1 MQLQSFEQGVE
12 RMVGGV
18 FQRAF
23 KSSVRPIHIGRK
35 LIRAIDA
42 ERTVDAAG
50 KAVAPN
56 VFVVHLN
63 EKDRAAFG
71 DLEKP
76 LIAELVGAAEEYAK
90 SESYLLLGG
99 VQVSLLTDAAL
110 KSGRFEVKAS
120 VSAGASASA
129 PVSAAVVPA
138 SVVVKPS
145 AEPPAV
151 SIVPSV
157 EIPVVVPPVIS
168 VPTIAPPTIT
178 PPTIATPSI
187 PPLPSLGGA
196 PSAPAAAPAPVPT
209 LKATL
214 TMGDGSRIALRPG
227 VISVGR
233 SAESTIPLN
242 DTNVS
247 RRHAELRLRGEGADA
262 VWVLVDLGSTNG
274 TLINGV
280 KVNGEQVLRK
290 NDAIVFGATKARY
303 EVA

>member
-35 LIRAIDA
+35 LIREIDA
-42 ERTVDAAG
+42 QRTLDAAG

-56 VFVVHLN
+56 VFVVHVN

-76 LIAELVGAAEEYAK
+76 LLAELVGAAEEYAK
-90 SESYLLLGG
+90 SENYSLLGA
-99 VQVSLLTDAAL
+99 VQVSLFTDAAL
-110 KSGRFEVKAS
+110 KSGRFEVEAS
-120 VSAGASASA
+120 VKAGVSEPSA
-129 PVSAAVVPA
+129 PAVTKVE
-138 SVVVKPS
+138 PS
-145 AEPPAV
+145 AEPPAA

-157 EIPVVVPPVIS
+157 EIPAVAPPVVVPPVI
-168 VPTIAPPTIT
+168 T
-178 PPTIATPSI
+178 PPTISTPSI
-187 PPLPSLGGA
+187 PPLPSLGGT

-209 LKATL
+209 LEATL
-214 TMGDGSRIALRPG
+214 AMGDGSRIALRPG

>member
-35 LIRAIDA
+35 LIREIDA
-42 ERTVDAAG
+42 QRTLDAAG

-56 VFVVHLN
+56 VFVVHVN

-76 LIAELVGAAEEYAK
+76 LLAELVGAAEEYAK
-90 SESYLLLGG
+90 SEQYQLLGE
-99 VQVSLLTDAAL
+99 VKVSLFTDAAL
-110 KSGRFEVKAS
+110 KAGRFEVHAS
-120 VSAGASASA
+120 VSAQASA
-129 PVSAAVVPA
+129 PEAVAAP
-138 SVVVKPS
+138 VVVEHS
-145 AEPPAV
+145 DEPPAAG
-151 SIVPSV
+151 IPSV
-157 EIPVVVPPVIS
+157 DIPVVPPVVVPPVVS
-168 VPTIAPPTIT
+168 VPTIT

-187 PPLPSLGGA
+187 PPLPSLGGTPSTPASAVA
-196 PSAPAAAPAPVPT
+196 PM

-214 TMGDGSRIALRPG
+214 AMADGSRIALRPG
-227 VISVGR
+227 VVSVGR

>member
-76 LIAELVGAAEEYAK
+76 LVAELVGAAEEYAK
-90 SESYLLLGG
+90 SESYLLLGE

-120 VSAGASASA
+120 VSAGVSEPSA
-129 PVSAAVVPA
+129 PTVAKVE
-138 SVVVKPS
+138 PS
-145 AEPPAV
+145 AEPPAA

-157 EIPVVVPPVIS
+157 EIPAVVPPVVVPPV
-168 VPTIAPPTIT
+168 IT

-187 PPLPSLGGA
+187 PPLPSLGA
-196 PSAPAAAPAPVPT
+196 TPSAPAAAPAPVPT

-214 TMGDGSRIALRPG
+214 AMGDGSRIALRPG

>member
-56 VFVVHLN
+56 IFVVHLN

-76 LIAELVGAAEEYAK
+76 LVAELVGAAEEYAK
-90 SESYLLLGG
+90 SENYSLLGA

-120 VSAGASASA
+120 VSAGVSEPSA
-129 PVSAAVVPA
+129 PVAPKVE
-138 SVVVKPS
+138 PS
-145 AEPPAV
+145 AEPPAA

-157 EIPVVVPPVIS
+157 EIPAVVPPVVVPPV
-168 VPTIAPPTIT
+168 IT

-187 PPLPSLGGA
+187 PPLPSLGA
-196 PSAPAAAPAPVPT
+196 TPSAPAAAPAPVPT

-214 TMGDGSRIALRPG
+214 AMGDGSRIALRPG

-247 RRHAELRLRGEGADA
+247 RRHAELRLRGEGAEA

>member
-76 LIAELVGAAEEYAK
+76 LVAELVGAAEEYAK
-90 SESYLLLGG
+90 SENYSLLGA

-120 VSAGASASA
+120 VSAGVSEPSA
-129 PVSAAVVPA
+129 PAIAKVE
-138 SVVVKPS
+138 PS
-145 AEPPAV
+145 AEPPAA

-157 EIPVVVPPVIS
+157 EIPAVVPPVVVPPV
-168 VPTIAPPTIT
+168 IT

-187 PPLPSLGGA
+187 PPLPTLGA
-196 PSAPAAAPAPVPT
+196 TPSAPAAAPAPVPT

-214 TMGDGSRIALRPG
+214 AMGDGSRIALRPG

>member
-76 LIAELVGAAEEYAK
+76 LVAELVGAAEEYAK
-90 SESYLLLGG
+90 SESYSFLGE

-110 KSGRFEVKAS
+110 KSGRFEVEAS
-120 VSAGASASA
+120 VKAGVSEPSA
-129 PVSAAVVPA
+129 PVAPA
-138 SVVVKPS
+138 SVVVEPS
-145 AEPPAV
+145 AEPPAA
-151 SIVPSV
+151 SIIPSV
-157 EIPVVVPPVIS
+157 EIPVVVPPVV
-168 VPTIAPPTIT
+168 VPPVIT

-187 PPLPSLGGA
+187 PPLPTLGGA
-196 PSAPAAAPAPVPT
+196 PA

-214 TMGDGSRIALRPG
+214 TMADGSRIALRPG
-227 VISVGR
+227 GISVGR

>member
-76 LIAELVGAAEEYAK
+76 LVAELVGAAEEYAK
-90 SESYLLLGG
+90 SENYSLLGA
-99 VQVSLLTDAAL
+99 VQVSLFTDAAL
-110 KSGRFEVKAS
+110 KSGRFEVEAS
-120 VSAGASASA
+120 VKAGVSEPSA
-129 PVSAAVVPA
+129 PAIAKVE
-138 SVVVKPS
+138 PS
-145 AEPPAV
+145 AEPPAA

-157 EIPVVVPPVIS
+157 EIPAVVPPVVVPPV
-168 VPTIAPPTIT
+168 IT

-187 PPLPSLGGA
+187 PPLPSLGA
-196 PSAPAAAPAPVPT
+196 TPSAPAAAPAPVPT

-214 TMGDGSRIALRPG
+214 AMGDGSRIALRPG

-242 DTNVS
+242 DTHVS

>member
-1 MQLQSFEQGVE
+1 
-12 RMVGGV
+12 V

-35 LIRAIDA
+35 LIREIDA
-42 ERTVDAAG
+42 QRTLDAAG

-56 VFVVHLN
+56 VFVVHVN

-76 LIAELVGAAEEYAK
+76 LLAELVGAAEEYAK
-90 SESYLLLGG
+90 SEQYQLLGE
-99 VQVSLLTDAAL
+99 VKVSLLTDAAL
-110 KSGRFEVKAS
+110 KAGRFEVHAS
-120 VSAGASASA
+120 VSAGASEPAAVAA
-129 PVSAAVVPA
+129 PVVVEH
-138 SVVVKPS
+138 SD
-145 AEPPAV
+145 EPPAAGIP
-151 SIVPSV
+151 SIEV
-157 EIPVVVPPVIS
+157 PVVVPPVVVPPVVS
-168 VPTIAPPTIT
+168 VPTISPPTIT

-187 PPLPSLGGA
+187 PPLPSLGGTPSA
-196 PSAPAAAPAPVPT
+196 PAPAAAPM

-214 TMGDGSRIALRPG
+214 AMADGSRIALRPG
-227 VISVGR
+227 VVSVGR

>member
-76 LIAELVGAAEEYAK
+76 LVAELVGAAEEYAK
-90 SESYLLLGG
+90 SENYSLLGQ
-99 VQVSLLTDAAL
+99 VQVSLFTDAAL
-110 KSGRFEVKAS
+110 KSGRFEVEAS
-120 VSAGASASA
+120 VKAGVSEPSA
-129 PVSAAVVPA
+129 PANAKVE
-138 SVVVKPS
+138 PS
-145 AEPPAV
+145 AEPPAA

-157 EIPVVVPPVIS
+157 EIPAVVPPVVVPPV
-168 VPTIAPPTIT
+168 IT

-187 PPLPSLGGA
+187 PPLPTLGA
-196 PSAPAAAPAPVPT
+196 TPSAPAAAPAPVPT

-214 TMGDGSRIALRPG
+214 AMGDGSRIALRPG

>member
-76 LIAELVGAAEEYAK
+76 LVAELVGAAEEYAK
-90 SESYLLLGG
+90 SENYSLLGQ
-99 VQVSLLTDAAL
+99 VQVSLFTDAAL

-120 VSAGASASA
+120 VSAGVSEPSA
-129 PVSAAVVPA
+129 PVAPKVE
-138 SVVVKPS
+138 PS
-145 AEPPAV
+145 AEPPAA

-157 EIPVVVPPVIS
+157 EIPAVVPPVVVPPV
-168 VPTIAPPTIT
+168 IT

-187 PPLPSLGGA
+187 PPLPSLGTT

-214 TMGDGSRIALRPG
+214 AMGDGSRIALRPG

>member
-35 LIRAIDA
+35 LIRAVDA

-76 LIAELVGAAEEYAK
+76 LVAELVGAAEEYAK
-90 SESYLLLGG
+90 SESYSFLGE

-110 KSGRFEVKAS
+110 KSGRFEVEAS

-129 PVSAAVVPA
+129 PVAAAVV
-138 SVVVKPS
+138 VEPS
-145 AEPPAV
+145 PEPPAA
-151 SIVPSV
+151 SI
-157 EIPVVVPPVIS
+157 IPVVVPPVV
-168 VPTIAPPTIT
+168 VPPAITPPTIT

-196 PSAPAAAPAPVPT
+196 PM

-214 TMGDGSRIALRPG
+214 TMADGSRIALRPG

>member
-1 MQLQSFEQGVE
+1 MKAGVSE
-12 RMVGGV
+12 PS
-18 FQRAF
+18 A
-23 KSSVRPIHIGRK
+23 P
-35 LIRAIDA
+35 
-42 ERTVDAAG
+42 
-50 KAVAPN
+50 AVAK
-56 VFVVHLN
+56 V
-63 EKDRAAFG
+63 E
-71 DLEKP
+71 
-76 LIAELVGAAEEYAK
+76 
-90 SESYLLLGG
+90 
-99 VQVSLLTDAAL
+99 
-110 KSGRFEVKAS
+110 
-120 VSAGASASA
+120 
-129 PVSAAVVPA
+129 
-138 SVVVKPS
+138 PS
-145 AEPPAV
+145 AEPPAA

-157 EIPVVVPPVIS
+157 EIPAVVPPVVVPPV
-168 VPTIAPPTIT
+168 IT

-196 PSAPAAAPAPVPT
+196 PA

>member
-90 SESYLLLGG
+90 SESYLLLGE

-110 KSGRFEVKAS
+110 KSGRFEVEAS
-120 VSAGASASA
+120 VKAGVSEPSA
-129 PVSAAVVPA
+129 PVAPA
-138 SVVVKPS
+138 SVVVEPS
-145 AEPPAV
+145 AEPPAA

-157 EIPVVVPPVIS
+157 EVPVVVPPVI
-168 VPTIAPPTIT
+168 TPPIIT

-196 PSAPAAAPAPVPT
+196 PA

-214 TMGDGSRIALRPG
+214 AMGDGSRIALRPG

>member
-1 MQLQSFEQGVE
+1 M
-12 RMVGGV
+12 
-18 FQRAF
+18 
-23 KSSVRPIHIGRK
+23 
-35 LIRAIDA
+35 
-42 ERTVDAAG
+42 
-50 KAVAPN
+50 
-56 VFVVHLN
+56 
-63 EKDRAAFG
+63 
-71 DLEKP
+71 
-76 LIAELVGAAEEYAK
+76 
-90 SESYLLLGG
+90 
-99 VQVSLLTDAAL
+99 TDAAL
-110 KSGRFEVKAS
+110 KSGRFEVEAS
-120 VSAGASASA
+120 VKAGVSEPSA
-129 PVSAAVVPA
+129 PVAPA
-138 SVVVKPS
+138 SVVVEPS
-145 AEPPAV
+145 AEPPAA
-151 SIVPSV
+151 SIIPVVVP
-157 EIPVVVPPVIS
+157 PVVVPPVIS
-168 VPTIAPPTIT
+168 VPTIT

-187 PPLPSLGGA
+187 PALPSLGGA
-196 PSAPAAAPAPVPT
+196 PA

-214 TMGDGSRIALRPG
+214 AMGDGSRIALRPG

>member
-76 LIAELVGAAEEYAK
+76 LVAELIGAAEEYVK
-90 SESYLLLGG
+90 SENYSLLGA
-99 VQVSLLTDAAL
+99 VQVNLFTDAAL

-120 VSAGASASA
+120 VSAGVSEPSA
-129 PVSAAVVPA
+129 PAVAKVE
-138 SVVVKPS
+138 PS
-145 AEPPAV
+145 AEPPAA

-157 EIPVVVPPVIS
+157 EIPAVVPSVVVPPV
-168 VPTIAPPTIT
+168 IT

-187 PPLPSLGGA
+187 PPLPTLGA
-196 PSAPAAAPAPVPT
+196 TPSAPATTPAPVPT

-214 TMGDGSRIALRPG
+214 AMGDGSRIALRPG

-274 TLINGV
+274 TLVNGV

>member
-35 LIRAIDA
+35 LIRAVDA

-76 LIAELVGAAEEYAK
+76 LVAELVGAAEEYAK
-90 SESYLLLGG
+90 NENYLLLGE
-99 VQVSLLTDAAL
+99 VRVSLLTDAAL
-110 KSGRFEVKAS
+110 KSGRFEVEAS
-120 VSAGASASA
+120 VNAGASASA
-129 PVSAAVVPA
+129 PVAAAVV
-138 SVVVKPS
+138 VEPS
-145 AEPPAV
+145 PEPPAA
-151 SIVPSV
+151 SI
-157 EIPVVVPPVIS
+157 IPVVVPPVV
-168 VPTIAPPTIT
+168 VPPAITPPTIT

-196 PSAPAAAPAPVPT
+196 PM

-214 TMGDGSRIALRPG
+214 TMADGSRIALRPG

>member
-56 VFVVHLN
+56 AFVVHLN

-76 LIAELVGAAEEYAK
+76 LVAELVGAAEEYAK
-90 SESYLLLGG
+90 SENYSLLGQ
-99 VQVSLLTDAAL
+99 VQVSLFTDAAL

-120 VSAGASASA
+120 VSAGVSEPSA
-129 PVSAAVVPA
+129 PVAPKVE
-138 SVVVKPS
+138 PS
-145 AEPPAV
+145 AEPPAA
-151 SIVPSV
+151 SIVPSA
-157 EIPVVVPPVIS
+157 EIPAVVPPVVVPPV
-168 VPTIAPPTIT
+168 IT

-187 PPLPSLGGA
+187 PPLPSLGGT

-214 TMGDGSRIALRPG
+214 AMGDGSRIALRPG

>member
-76 LIAELVGAAEEYAK
+76 LVAELVGAAEEYAK
-90 SESYLLLGG
+90 SENYSLLGA
-99 VQVSLLTDAAL
+99 VQVSLFTDAAL
-110 KSGRFEVKAS
+110 KSGRFEVEAS
-120 VSAGASASA
+120 VKAGVSEPSA
-129 PVSAAVVPA
+129 PAAAKVE
-138 SVVVKPS
+138 PS
-145 AEPPAV
+145 AEPPAA
-151 SIVPSV
+151 SIVPSI
-157 EIPVVVPPVIS
+157 EIPAVVPPVVVPPV
-168 VPTIAPPTIT
+168 IT

-187 PPLPSLGGA
+187 PPLPSLGA
-196 PSAPAAAPAPVPT
+196 TPSAPAAAPAPVPT

-214 TMGDGSRIALRPG
+214 AMGDGSRIALRPG

>member
-56 VFVVHLN
+56 VFMVHLN

-76 LIAELVGAAEEYAK
+76 LVAELVGAAEEYAK
-90 SESYLLLGG
+90 SESYSFLGE

-110 KSGRFEVKAS
+110 KSGRFEVEAS

-129 PVSAAVVPA
+129 PVAAAVV
-138 SVVVKPS
+138 VEPS
-145 AEPPAV
+145 PEPPAA
-151 SIVPSV
+151 SIIPVVVP
-157 EIPVVVPPVIS
+157 PVVVPPVIS
-168 VPTIAPPTIT
+168 VPTIT

-196 PSAPAAAPAPVPT
+196 PM

-214 TMGDGSRIALRPG
+214 TMADGSRIALRPG

>member
-35 LIRAIDA
+35 LIREIDA
-42 ERTVDAAG
+42 QRTLDAAG

-56 VFVVHLN
+56 VFVVHVN

-76 LIAELVGAAEEYAK
+76 LLAELVGAAEEYAK
-90 SESYLLLGG
+90 SEQYQLLGE
-99 VQVSLLTDAAL
+99 VKVSLFTDAAL
-110 KSGRFEVKAS
+110 KAGRFEVHAS
-120 VSAGASASA
+120 VSAGASAPA
-129 PVSAAVVPA
+129 PVAAPVVA
-138 SVVVKPS
+138 EPS
-145 AEPPAV
+145 DEPPAAGIP
-151 SIVPSV
+151 SI
-157 EIPVVVPPVIS
+157 EIPVVVPPVVVPPVVS
-168 VPTIAPPTIT
+168 VPTIT

-187 PPLPSLGGA
+187 PALPSLGGT
-196 PSAPAAAPAPVPT
+196 PG

-214 TMGDGSRIALRPG
+214 AMADGSRIALRPG

>member
-90 SESYLLLGG
+90 SESYLLLGE

-120 VSAGASASA
+120 VNAGASASA
-129 PVSAAVVPA
+129 PVAAAVV
-138 SVVVKPS
+138 VEPS
-145 AEPPAV
+145 PEPPAA
-151 SIVPSV
+151 SI
-157 EIPVVVPPVIS
+157 IPVVVPPVV
-168 VPTIAPPTIT
+168 VPPAITPPTIT

-196 PSAPAAAPAPVPT
+196 PM

-214 TMGDGSRIALRPG
+214 AMGDGSRIALRPG

>member
-35 LIRAIDA
+35 LIRAVDA

-76 LIAELVGAAEEYAK
+76 LVAELVGAAEEYAK
-90 SESYLLLGG
+90 SESYSFLGE

-110 KSGRFEVKAS
+110 KSGRFEVEAS
-120 VSAGASASA
+120 VKAGVSEPSA
-129 PVSAAVVPA
+129 PVAPA
-138 SVVVKPS
+138 SVVVEPS
-145 AEPPAV
+145 AEPPAA
-151 SIVPSV
+151 SIIPSV
-157 EIPVVVPPVIS
+157 EIPVVVPPVV
-168 VPTIAPPTIT
+168 VPPVIT

-187 PPLPSLGGA
+187 PPLPTLGGA
-196 PSAPAAAPAPVPT
+196 PSAPAAAPAPVPA

>member
-56 VFVVHLN
+56 IFVVHLN

-76 LIAELVGAAEEYAK
+76 LVAELVGAAEEYAK
-90 SESYLLLGG
+90 SENYSLLGA

-110 KSGRFEVKAS
+110 KSGRFEVEAS
-120 VSAGASASA
+120 VSAGVSEPSA
-129 PVSAAVVPA
+129 PAVAKVE
-138 SVVVKPS
+138 PS
-145 AEPPAV
+145 AEPPAA

-157 EIPVVVPPVIS
+157 EIPAVVPPVVVPPV
-168 VPTIAPPTIT
+168 IT

-187 PPLPSLGGA
+187 PPLPTLGA
-196 PSAPAAAPAPVPT
+196 TPSAPAAAPAPVPT

-214 TMGDGSRIALRPG
+214 AMGDGSRIALRPG

-280 KVNGEQVLRK
+280 KVNGEQILRK

>member
-56 VFVVHLN
+56 AFVVHLN

-76 LIAELVGAAEEYAK
+76 LVAELVGAAEEYAK
-90 SESYLLLGG
+90 SESYSFLGE

-120 VSAGASASA
+120 VNAGASASA
-129 PVSAAVVPA
+129 PVAAAVV
-138 SVVVKPS
+138 VEPS
-145 AEPPAV
+145 PEPPAA
-151 SIVPSV
+151 SIIPVVVP
-157 EIPVVVPPVIS
+157 PVVVPPVIS
-168 VPTIAPPTIT
+168 VPTIT

-196 PSAPAAAPAPVPT
+196 PT

-214 TMGDGSRIALRPG
+214 TMADGSRIALRPG

>member
-1 MQLQSFEQGVE
+1 
-12 RMVGGV
+12 MVGGV

-35 LIRAIDA
+35 LIREIDA
-42 ERTVDAAG
+42 QRTLDAAG

-56 VFVVHLN
+56 VFVVHVN

-76 LIAELVGAAEEYAK
+76 LLAELVGAAEEYAK
-90 SESYLLLGG
+90 SEQYQLLGE
-99 VQVSLLTDAAL
+99 VKVSLFTDAAL
-110 KSGRFEVKAS
+110 KAGRFEVKAS
-120 VSAGASASA
+120 VSAGASEPA
-129 PVSAAVVPA
+129 PVAAP
-138 SVVVKPS
+138 VVVEHS
-145 AEPPAV
+145 DEPPAAG
-151 SIVPSV
+151 IPSLEV
-157 EIPVVVPPVIS
+157 PVVVPPVVVPPVVS
-168 VPTIAPPTIT
+168 V
-178 PPTIATPSI
+178 PTIATPSI
-187 PPLPSLGGA
+187 PPLPSLGGT
-196 PSAPAAAPAPVPT
+196 PSTPAPAAAPM

-214 TMGDGSRIALRPG
+214 AMADGSRIALRPG

>member
-56 VFVVHLN
+56 VFMVHLN

-76 LIAELVGAAEEYAK
+76 LVAELVGAAEEYAK
-90 SESYLLLGG
+90 SENYLLLGE
-99 VQVSLLTDAAL
+99 VRVSLLTDAAL
-110 KSGRFEVKAS
+110 KSGRFEVEAS
-120 VSAGASASA
+120 VNAGASASA
-129 PVSAAVVPA
+129 PVAAAVV
-138 SVVVKPS
+138 VEPS
-145 AEPPAV
+145 PEPPAA
-151 SIVPSV
+151 SI
-157 EIPVVVPPVIS
+157 IPVVVPPVV
-168 VPTIAPPTIT
+168 VPPAITPPTIT

-196 PSAPAAAPAPVPT
+196 PM

-214 TMGDGSRIALRPG
+214 TMADGSRIALRPG

>member
-35 LIRAIDA
+35 LIRAVDA

-76 LIAELVGAAEEYAK
+76 LVAELVGAAEEYAK
-90 SESYLLLGG
+90 SESYSFLGE

-110 KSGRFEVKAS
+110 KSGRFEVEAS
-120 VSAGASASA
+120 VKAGVSEPSA
-129 PVSAAVVPA
+129 PVAPA
-138 SVVVKPS
+138 SVVVEPS
-145 AEPPAV
+145 AEPPAA
-151 SIVPSV
+151 SIIPSV
-157 EIPVVVPPVIS
+157 EIPVVVPPVV
-168 VPTIAPPTIT
+168 VPPVIT

-187 PPLPSLGGA
+187 PPLPTLGGA
-196 PSAPAAAPAPVPT
+196 PA

-214 TMGDGSRIALRPG
+214 TMADGSRIALRPG

>member
-35 LIRAIDA
+35 LIREIDA
-42 ERTVDAAG
+42 QRTLDAAG

-56 VFVVHLN
+56 VFVVHVN

-76 LIAELVGAAEEYAK
+76 LLAELVSAAEEYAK
-90 SESYLLLGG
+90 SEQYQLLGE
-99 VQVSLLTDAAL
+99 VKVSLFTDAAL
-110 KSGRFEVKAS
+110 KAGRFEVKAS
-120 VSAGASASA
+120 VSAGASEPA
-129 PVSAAVVPA
+129 PVAAP
-138 SVVVKPS
+138 VVVEHS
-145 AEPPAV
+145 DEPPAAG
-151 SIVPSV
+151 IPSLEV
-157 EIPVVVPPVIS
+157 PVVVPPVVVPPVVS
-168 VPTIAPPTIT
+168 V
-178 PPTIATPSI
+178 PTIATPSI
-187 PPLPSLGGA
+187 PPLPSLGGT
-196 PSAPAAAPAPVPT
+196 PSTPAPAAAPM

-214 TMGDGSRIALRPG
+214 AMGDGSRIALRPG

>member
-76 LIAELVGAAEEYAK
+76 LVAELVGAAEEYAK
-90 SESYLLLGG
+90 SENYLLLGE
-99 VQVSLLTDAAL
+99 VQVSLFTDAAL
-110 KSGRFEVKAS
+110 KSGRFEVEAS
-120 VSAGASASA
+120 VKAGVSEPSA
-129 PVSAAVVPA
+129 PAVAKVE
-138 SVVVKPS
+138 PS
-145 AEPPAV
+145 AEPPAA

-157 EIPVVVPPVIS
+157 EIPAVVPPVVVPPV
-168 VPTIAPPTIT
+168 IT

-187 PPLPSLGGA
+187 PPLPSLGGT
-196 PSAPAAAPAPVPT
+196 PSAPAAAPTPVPT

-214 TMGDGSRIALRPG
+214 AMGDGSRIALRPG

>member
-76 LIAELVGAAEEYAK
+76 LVAELVGAAEEYAK
-90 SESYLLLGG
+90 SENYSLLGA
-99 VQVSLLTDAAL
+99 VQVSLFTDAAL
-110 KSGRFEVKAS
+110 KSGRFEIEASVKAG
-120 VSAGASASA
+120 VSEPSA
-129 PVSAAVVPA
+129 PVAAKVE
-138 SVVVKPS
+138 PS
-145 AEPPAV
+145 AEPPAA
-151 SIVPSV
+151 SIVPPV
-157 EIPVVVPPVIS
+157 EVPVVPPV
-168 VPTIAPPTIT
+168 IT

-187 PPLPSLGGA
+187 PPLPTLGGA

-214 TMGDGSRIALRPG
+214 AMGDGSRIALRPG

-247 RRHAELRLRGEGADA
+247 RRHAELRLRGEGAEA

>member
-76 LIAELVGAAEEYAK
+76 LVAELVGAAEEYAK
-90 SESYLLLGG
+90 SENYSLLGA
-99 VQVSLLTDAAL
+99 VQVSLFTDAAL
-110 KSGRFEVKAS
+110 KSGRFEVEAS
-120 VSAGASASA
+120 VSAGVSEPSA
-129 PVSAAVVPA
+129 PVAVKVE
-138 SVVVKPS
+138 PS
-145 AEPPAV
+145 AEPPAA

-157 EIPVVVPPVIS
+157 EIPAVVPPVVVPPV
-168 VPTIAPPTIT
+168 IT

-187 PPLPSLGGA
+187 PPLPTLGA
-196 PSAPAAAPAPVPT
+196 TPSAPAAAPAPVPT

-214 TMGDGSRIALRPG
+214 AMGDGSRIALRPG

>member
-76 LIAELVGAAEEYAK
+76 LVAELVGAAEEYAK
-90 SESYLLLGG
+90 SESYLLLGE

-110 KSGRFEVKAS
+110 KSGRFEVEAS
-120 VSAGASASA
+120 VKAGVSEPSA
-129 PVSAAVVPA
+129 PVAPA
-138 SVVVKPS
+138 SVVVEPS
-145 AEPPAV
+145 AEPPAA

-157 EIPVVVPPVIS
+157 EIPVVVPPVV
-168 VPTIAPPTIT
+168 VPPVIT

-196 PSAPAAAPAPVPT
+196 PA

>member
-76 LIAELVGAAEEYAK
+76 LVAELVGAAEEYAK
-90 SESYLLLGG
+90 SENYSLLGA
-99 VQVSLLTDAAL
+99 VQVSLFTDAAL
-110 KSGRFEVKAS
+110 KSGRFEVEAS
-120 VSAGASASA
+120 VKAGVSEPSA
-129 PVSAAVVPA
+129 PAVAKVE
-138 SVVVKPS
+138 PS
-145 AEPPAV
+145 AEPPAA

-157 EIPVVVPPVIS
+157 EIPAVVPPVVVPPV
-168 VPTIAPPTIT
+168 IT

-187 PPLPSLGGA
+187 PPLPSLGGT

-214 TMGDGSRIALRPG
+214 AMGDGSRIALRPG

>member
-76 LIAELVGAAEEYAK
+76 LVAELVGAAEEYAK
-90 SESYLLLGG
+90 SENYSLLGP
-99 VQVSLLTDAAL
+99 VQVSLFTDAAL
-110 KSGRFEVKAS
+110 KSGRFEVEAS
-120 VSAGASASA
+120 VKAGVSEPSA
-129 PVSAAVVPA
+129 PVAAKVE
-138 SVVVKPS
+138 PS
-145 AEPPAV
+145 AEPPAA

-157 EIPVVVPPVIS
+157 EIPAVVPPVVVPPV
-168 VPTIAPPTIT
+168 IT

-187 PPLPSLGGA
+187 PPLPTLGGT

-214 TMGDGSRIALRPG
+214 AMGDGSRIALRPG

>member
-42 ERTVDAAG
+42 ERTVDAVG

-76 LIAELVGAAEEYAK
+76 LVAELVGAAEEYAK
-90 SESYLLLGG
+90 SESYLLLGA
-99 VQVSLLTDAAL
+99 VQVSLFTDAAL

-120 VSAGASASA
+120 LSAGVSEPSA
-129 PVSAAVVPA
+129 PVAVKVE
-138 SVVVKPS
+138 PS
-145 AEPPAV
+145 AEPPAA

-157 EIPVVVPPVIS
+157 EIPAVVPPVVVPPV
-168 VPTIAPPTIT
+168 IT

-187 PPLPSLGGA
+187 PPLPTLGA
-196 PSAPAAAPAPVPT
+196 TPSAPAAAPAAVPT

-214 TMGDGSRIALRPG
+214 AMGDGSRIALRPG

-280 KVNGEQVLRK
+280 KVNGEQILRK

>member
-50 KAVAPN
+50 RAVAPN
-56 VFVVHLN
+56 IFVVHLN

-76 LIAELVGAAEEYAK
+76 LLAELVGAAEEYAK
-90 SESYLLLGG
+90 SENYLLMGE
-99 VQVSLLTDAAL
+99 VQVSLLTDVAL
-110 KSGRFEVKAS
+110 KSGRFEVEAS
-120 VSAGASASA
+120 ASAAVSASA
-129 PVSAAVVPA
+129 PVQAP
-138 SVVVKPS
+138 VVVEPS
-145 AEPPAV
+145 PEPPVA
-151 SIVPSV
+151 STVPSV
-157 EIPVVVPPVIS
+157 EIPVVVPPVVI
-168 VPTIAPPTIT
+168 PPVIT

-187 PPLPSLGGA
+187 PPLPSLNTT
-196 PSAPAAAPAPVPT
+196 PSAPAPAPAPVPA

-214 TMGDGSRIALRPG
+214 TMADGSRIALRPG

>member
-76 LIAELVGAAEEYAK
+76 LVAELVGAAEEYAK
-90 SESYLLLGG
+90 SENYLLLGE

-110 KSGRFEVKAS
+110 KSGRFEVEAS
-120 VSAGASASA
+120 VKAGVSEPST
-129 PVSAAVVPA
+129 PVAPA
-138 SVVVKPS
+138 SVVVEPS
-145 AEPPAV
+145 AEPPAA

-157 EIPVVVPPVIS
+157 EIPVVVPPVV
-168 VPTIAPPTIT
+168 VPPVITPPTIT

-196 PSAPAAAPAPVPT
+196 PA

>member
-76 LIAELVGAAEEYAK
+76 LVAELVGAAEEYAK
-90 SESYLLLGG
+90 SENYSLLGA

-120 VSAGASASA
+120 VSAGVSEPSA
-129 PVSAAVVPA
+129 PVAPKVE
-138 SVVVKPS
+138 PS
-145 AEPPAV
+145 AEPPAA

-157 EIPVVVPPVIS
+157 EIPAVVPPVVVPPV
-168 VPTIAPPTIT
+168 IT

-187 PPLPSLGGA
+187 PPLPTLGTT

-214 TMGDGSRIALRPG
+214 AMGDGSRIALRPG